1 MSHLLA
7 VLTDDTGL
15 SPRPQLLP
23 AEDAAVHAIP
33 QHAAAHVL
41 QPGHQAPGT
50 AQGMAGEARNGTG
63 NARNGTGNA
72 RKMPGYRGRS
82 HCSIPAE
89 PLLFQLRDKATSQQD
104 IKLPQADTAQ
114 YPLPGMLPES

>member
-23 AEDAAVHAIP
+23 AEDAAVHAVP

-41 QPGHQAPGT
+41 QPGHQAPGM

-63 NARNGTGNA
+63 NARK
-72 RKMPGYRGRS
+72 RPGYRGRS

-104 IKLPQADTAQ
+104 IKLPQADMAQ
-114 YPLPGMLPES
+114 YPLPGMLPGI